1 MTEPLDIIKKYYK
14 PGTPLYETLVIHS
27 VKVRD
32 KALECIDL
40 SLIHICPW
48 CGS

>member
-14 PGTPLYETLVIHS
+14 PGTPLYKTLVIHS

-32 KALECIDL
+32 KALECIDRRG
-40 SLIHICPW
+40 IRVN
-48 CGS
+48 GG